1 MPSIS
6 AQEATVRRY
15 KTMSSKMKGLNKDI
29 LKNDTV
35 DNYRTFIAMENS
47 IRNPPTLAYQPLF
60 QIAPEMQKFV
70 IEK

>member
-1 MPSIS
+1 
-6 AQEATVRRY
+6 
-15 KTMSSKMKGLNKDI
+15 MSSKMKGLNKDI

-60 QIAPEMQKFV
+60 QIAPEMQKLV